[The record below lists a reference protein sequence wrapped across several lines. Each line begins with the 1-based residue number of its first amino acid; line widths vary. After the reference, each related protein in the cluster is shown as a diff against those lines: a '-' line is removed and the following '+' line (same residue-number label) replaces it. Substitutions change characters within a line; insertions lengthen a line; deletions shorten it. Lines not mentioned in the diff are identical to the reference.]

1 MKKKVQVFGEKYIF
15 SWFLSILAVFYVVVS
30 PNCGT
35 IVSTRG
41 PAYWLMITISL
52 FKLNESLLN
61 HVSYHFTATHI
72 LSF

>member
-15 SWFLSILAVFYVVVS
+15 SRFIVNFGGFHVVMS